1 MDYPGYGTIYPI
13 AERKSIIKTNKF
25 SNHDRYVSW
34 FVLYNKDV
42 TTKPQKNKEK
52 MEVNHMENAAI
63 REAGMAAGLKGVE
76 LRRAEVYTELGYV
89 LDDALKLSARY
100 CPSSHLYKLEN
111 GQFLNTAELAEHSG
125 ISKGKVRKLITAGV
139 SATDIYNNN
148 F

>member
-1 MDYPGYGTIYPI
+1 
-13 AERKSIIKTNKF
+13 
-25 SNHDRYVSW
+25 
-34 FVLYNKDV
+34 
-42 TTKPQKNKEK
+42 
-52 MEVNHMENAAI
+52 MENTAI

-76 LRRAEVYTELGYV
+76 LRRAEVYTKLGYV

-148 F
+148 FQNERGVRIKAGDAISFPAGEGGAHVVKNTSDKNVFNEPEKR